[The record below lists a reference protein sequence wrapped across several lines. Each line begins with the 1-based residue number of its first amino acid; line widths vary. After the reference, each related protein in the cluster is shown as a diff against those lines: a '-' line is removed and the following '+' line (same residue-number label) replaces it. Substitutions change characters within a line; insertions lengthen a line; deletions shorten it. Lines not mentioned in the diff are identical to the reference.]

1 MHCLRTRLGSIIGE
15 DEIMKYSWAT
25 SALLAIVLGGFA
37 AGVLDILYAFVMAN
51 LRGNSGARVLQ
62 AIASG
67 LLGKDAYQGGAAIHV
82 LGFALHFAILQIAA
96 AIYLVAACNLQLLQ
110 QRYVVSGLLFGIL
123 VYLTMNFVVLPL
135 SAVPFTIRYTP
146 QVLLQGFVSHALL
159 VGLPISACL
168 HYFMA
173 RSAADQG

>member
-1 MHCLRTRLGSIIGE
+1 
-15 DEIMKYSWAT
+15 MKYSWAAP
-25 SALLAIVLGGFA
+25 ALLAIVVGGFA

-51 LRGNSGARVLQ
+51 LRGNSGARILL

-67 LLGKDAYQGGAAIHV
+67 LLGKDAYQGGAATHV
-82 LGFALHFAILQIAA
+82 LGLALHFAILQVAA
-96 AIYLVAACNLQLLQ
+96 AIYFVAARNVQLLRQ
-110 QRYVVSGLLFGIL
+110 HYVSGGLVFGIL
-123 VYLTMNFVVLPL
+123 VSLTMNFVVPPL
-135 SAVPFTIRYTP
+135 SAVPFTIRHTP

-173 RSAADQG
+173 RSAADRG

>member
-1 MHCLRTRLGSIIGE
+1 
-15 DEIMKYSWAT
+15 MKYSWAAP
-25 SALLAIVLGGFA
+25 ALLAIVVGGFA

-51 LRGNSGARVLQ
+51 LRGNSGVRILL

-67 LLGKDAYQGGAAIHV
+67 VLGKDAYQGGAAIHV
-82 LGFALHFAILQIAA
+82 LGLALHFAILQVAA
-96 AIYLVAACNLQLLQ
+96 AIYFVAARNVQLLRQ
-110 QRYVVSGLLFGIL
+110 HYVIGGLVFGIL
-123 VYLTMNFVVLPL
+123 VYLTMNFLVLPL
-135 SAVPFTIRYTP
+135 SAVPFTIRHTP

-173 RSAADQG
+173 RSAADRG